1 MRTKRGP
8 KGLLSMAKSCYLVL
22 IAVTGITEVSHKEVN
37 AGERKNPNLLSA
49 DSLHLTQSVPFVR
62 LWTSYVSKNLGTGKW
77 RYFGRKVL
85 GGSIVGGGVIVAGP
99 TVIVAAVRI
108 LIRKLRNPGP
118 GLSPEPLLP
127 VPAVP

>member
-1 MRTKRGP
+1 M
-8 KGLLSMAKSCYLVL
+8 VL